1 MARYVVSVV
10 LVVSDRMI
18 VFTPGLKKT
27 GFIILYFDS
36 ALLNTVLEWKIEQL
50 KVVSV
55 MVK

>member
-1 MARYVVSVV
+1 MARFVVSVV
-10 LVVSDRMI
+10 FVVSNRVI
-18 VFTPGLKKT
+18 VFTQGLKKT

-36 ALLNTVLEWKIEQL
+36 ALLNTGLEWKIEQL